1 MAGWP
6 RPSLLRSGPHLWT
19 LSSFLCCI
27 FSYQVDACTLVVPT
41 RGLGELLEREGPPE
55 SWFSTFDQSASLIF
69 VGFYGAGPVFEGG
82 YVISAFRMALVV
94 EKKVASN
101 ILSS

>member
-1 MAGWP
+1 MAKAQPTEVWASP
-6 RPSLLRSGPHLWT
+6 LDLVQLSLLH
-19 LSSFLCCI
+19 FLI
-27 FSYQVDACTLVVPT
+27 QVDVCTLVVPT

-94 EKKVASN
+94 EKKVAFN